1 MRQKSGIER
10 FESPLPLG
18 FCSRAA
24 GPLAWSVGP
33 SVPRYPRLAARGSR
47 RLRRLVITRELSSLE
62 RLHSL
67 VVQESEAL
75 LSLREICDF
84 PLAAKT
90 LRVFC
95 HITKI
100 FDFRMISLGRSS
112 AYFAGVRRKAP
123 FAHLSSSRSL
133 AGARLRER
141 RAVGPFQSR
150 PWQLFG
156 GQLHRIA
163 LLLRRSIGEA
173 RHRVSNRRKAF

>member
-18 FCSRAA
+18 FCSRAG

-33 SVPRYPRLAARGSR
+33 LVSRYPRLAARGSR

-90 LRVFC
+90 RSVFA
-95 HITKI
+95 TSRKYSI
-100 FDFRMISLGRSS
+100 FEQFHSVVPVLTSPGFYERLASLTFRASI
-112 AYFAGVRRKAP
+112 
-123 FAHLSSSRSL
+123 RSL
-133 AGARLRER
+133 ALAHENAER
-141 RAVGPFQSR
+141 SAPSSPTR
-150 PWQLFG
+150 G
-156 GQLHRIA
+156 GLCRLHRLA
-163 LLLRRSIGEA
+163 EHYCRRTSPSPTRSISSPSFV
-173 RHRVSNRRKAF
+173 RL